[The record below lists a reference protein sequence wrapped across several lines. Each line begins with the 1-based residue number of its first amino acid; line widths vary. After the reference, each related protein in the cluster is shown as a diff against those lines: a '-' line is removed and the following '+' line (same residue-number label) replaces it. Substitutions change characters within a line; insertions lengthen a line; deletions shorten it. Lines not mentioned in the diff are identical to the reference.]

1 MTTPYAFENAEQ
13 WMAIAV
19 ETLEKAA
26 LDRVLSEREAESLVG
41 LVEIIAYFQEMLASP
56 EGEKLLGICKKV
68 AIRAKQAR
76 QARGAVLRTEE

>member
-26 LDRVLSEREAESLVG
+26 LDRVLSEREAECLVG
-41 LVEIIAYFQEMLASP
+41 LVEIIANFQEVLDTP
-56 EGEKLLGICKKV
+56 EGTKLLEICKRV

-76 QARGAVLRTEE
+76 QAEGVHRG